1 MEKKIFSDQAKMMN
15 LKLAKLIDDPIFTYK
30 GVMYCEGVNN
40 LNLEILPKRTP
51 EDTQN
56 AMS

>member
-1 MEKKIFSDQAKMMN
+1 MMN

-30 GVMYCEGVNN
+30 GVMYCEGINN